1 MTAREIHEYTELRS
15 TIRERSTT
23 RIWVFVAGIASWA
36 ALNVATAVLL
46 TTPLDTLLPLLML
59 VATFEAVFALHVAV
73 ERIGRYLQVFHEA
86 PGERAAW
93 ESVAMSFGAPAAGTA
108 VDPLFVMTFAVATA
122 LNFLPVLVVA
132 PEPSEL
138 VVIGT
143 VHALFIG
150 RLVRARS
157 AAARQRASDLAR
169 FQQMKAS
176 AVQSET
182 I

>member
-1 MTAREIHEYTELRS
+1 MTPREIQEYAELRS

-46 TTPLDTLLPLLML
+46 TTPLDTLLPLLVL
-59 VATFEAVFALHVAV
+59 TATFEAVFALHVAV

-86 PGERAAW
+86 AGEPARW
-93 ESVAMSFGAPAAGTA
+93 ETIAMSFGAPAAGTA
-108 VDPLFVMTFAVATA
+108 IDPLFGVTFGIATA

-138 VVIGT
+138 LVIGT
-143 VHALFIG
+143 VHALFLA
-150 RLVRARS
+150 RLIRARG

-176 AVQSET
+176 AVQSDT